1 MTEIDTRIDT
11 ILNRRVITNN
21 IQPKIN
27 GITTGNEHHRMNEE
41 IQATGPTQAIEE
53 ACLDNDTITTIGT
66 PSTHA
71 IEDHHE
77 TIDPLEIDLE
87 TATAVILATIAREQE
102 VNRLIVLISHRQVTD
117 DRLRI
122 QYNSMQNNIPLLFK
136 IPEKNGQ

>member
-1 MTEIDTRIDT
+1 M
-11 ILNRRVITNN
+11 ITND

-27 GITTGNEHHRMNEE
+27 GTTTGNEHHRMNKE
-41 IQATGPTQAIEE
+41 IQATDPTQAIEE
-53 ACLDNDTITTIGT
+53 VCLDNDTITTIGT

-71 IEDHHE
+71 VEDHHE

-122 QYNSMQNNIPLLFK
+122 QYNSMQNNTPLLFK

>member
-1 MTEIDTRIDT
+1 MTEIKTRIDT
-11 ILNRRVITNN
+11 TLDQEI
-21 IQPKIN
+21 KID
-27 GITTGNEHHRMNEE
+27 GTTIDNEHHRMNEE
-41 IQATGPTQAIEE
+41 IQATDPTQAIEE
-53 ACLDNDTITTIGT
+53 VCLDNDTITTIGT

-122 QYNSMQNNIPLLFK
+122 QYNSMQNNTPLLFK